1 MFINPN
7 TQNGSSLKLKNM
19 GVPFIGQENK
29 RGDLYVNIEVIIPE
43 SLSKEEYD
51 LIQKFRENHLKEN
64 KTPEFIAL

>member
-1 MFINPN
+1 
-7 TQNGSSLKLKNM
+7 M
-19 GVPFIGQENK
+19 GVPFISQENK